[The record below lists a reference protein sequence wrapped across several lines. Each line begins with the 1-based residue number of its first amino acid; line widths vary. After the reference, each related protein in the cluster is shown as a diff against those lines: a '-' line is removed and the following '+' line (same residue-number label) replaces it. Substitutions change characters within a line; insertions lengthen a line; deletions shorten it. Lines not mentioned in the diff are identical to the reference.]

1 MDCLDGIFEGMA
13 GTGEKEGLVVGRVDL
28 LLVVKKIGMVVWL
41 QHRGEGLSVLR
52 LIMLGIRVW
61 VRNILHTPPLVI
73 CLK

>member
-1 MDCLDGIFEGMA
+1 MDFIDGIFEGMA

-28 LLVVKKIGMVVWL
+28 LRVVKKIGRVVWL

-61 VRNILHTPPLVI
+61 VRNILHTPPLVS